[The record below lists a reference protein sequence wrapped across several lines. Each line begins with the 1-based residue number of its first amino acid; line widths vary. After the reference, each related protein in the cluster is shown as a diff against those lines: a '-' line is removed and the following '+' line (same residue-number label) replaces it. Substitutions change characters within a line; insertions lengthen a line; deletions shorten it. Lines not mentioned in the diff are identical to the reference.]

1 MRTKHTSCYKSFL
14 EIKMY
19 LKTKIKTKSTV
30 IDKTKTDKNICIRNL
45 DTNKEREKANLGVP

>member
-1 MRTKHTSCYKSFL
+1 
-14 EIKMY
+14 MY